1 VSEKFVFSC
10 HGLCKSYG
18 DKKILQNINLNF
30 FAGAKI
36 GIVGENGAGKSTLLK
51 IMAGVDEKFDGYA
64 APLKGMRVG
73 YVPQE
78 PQLDAG
84 MSVRENLRLAF
95 KDTVSRLER
104 FDEISTLMEG
114 DISPDEMEKLM
125 EEMADI
131 QDRLDADNGWEIDRQ
146 IDQAADALFLPDDSA
161 DVGSLSGGEA
171 RRLFLCKTLLEKPD
185 LLLLDE
191 PTNHLDAE
199 TVYWLEN
206 HLKEYEGAV
215 IIVTHDRY
223 FLDRITKW
231 ILEIDRSKGIP
242 FEGNYSAWLEAKAQ
256 RLENE
261 KKSSESQKKV
271 LAKELE
277 WIRSSP
283 AGRQSKNK
291 ARIQNYEKLSQGQFE
306 VDENSVEIQIPP
318 GPHLGNKVIDFVDVN
333 KGFGEKSLLKDV
345 NFSVPAGAIVGII
358 GPNGAGKTTLF
369 RMIMGEQ
376 EPDSGAVDI
385 GETVELSYVD
395 QTRDDLQDDASI
407 YDEIREGKDYV
418 KLGDREIHARSYVSR
433 FNFKGQA
440 QQKLVSKLSGG
451 ERNRVHL
458 AKLLK
463 RGGNVLLLDEPTND
477 LDTETLRYLE
487 HGLMNFKSC
496 AMVISHDRY
505 FLDRICT
512 HLLAFEGDGEVR
524 WFEGGFEEYER
535 VKAAEGE
542 AHLFENRRARYRK
555 LHIN

>member
-1 VSEKFVFSC
+1 
-10 HGLCKSYG
+10 LCKSYG

-114 DISPDEMEKLM
+114 DISTDEMEKLM